1 MMEGVGF
8 MDRMEMD
15 GSAESARFAPSA
27 GMVEIGETNE
37 TLIERFKRYY
47 EDYRITS
54 GMDSS
59 FQNAKEALS
68 ATVLN
73 LVGQSADDGNLAAIR
88 NLMHEYNEIRLY
100 TQDSNDS
107 LKERFELEYKQRN
120 NTSS

>member
-1 MMEGVGF
+1 

-15 GSAESARFAPSA
+15 GSAESAGFAPSA

-88 NLMHEYNEIRLY
+88 NLIHEYNEIRLS
-100 TQDSNDS
+100 TQASNDS